1 MIFISS
7 SSIKKQK
14 IADAVTTL
22 IENDFRNIELS
33 GGTKYYDGWLDEL
46 MELKHKYQLNFLI
59 HNYFPPPKIPFVF
72 NLSSPNKEIAIKSIE
87 HAKKAIDCAH
97 TLEAKK
103 IGFHA
108 GFLIHIPVN
117 QIGKKIESQE
127 LFDKEIALNNFIK
140 NYNVISLYAKQKDI
154 KLYIENNV
162 LSKENYKSFQS
173 NPFLFVTSE
182 EIKFFK
188 KKLSSFN
195 YIFDYGHSYVS
206 SKTLNLK
213 AAEEFDRFIESTDYI
228 HLSDNE
234 GFSDSN
240 HPIKEKSAIYNHL
253 VRNPPLNKTVTLEI
267 YEDISHIKKA
277 YYWLSKLSKF

>member
-173 NPFLFVTSE
+173 NPFLFVTSD

-188 KKLSSFN
+188 
-195 YIFDYGHSYVS
+195 
-206 SKTLNLK
+206 
-213 AAEEFDRFIESTDYI
+213 
-228 HLSDNE
+228 
-234 GFSDSN
+234 
-240 HPIKEKSAIYNHL
+240 
-253 VRNPPLNKTVTLEI
+253 
-267 YEDISHIKKA
+267 
-277 YYWLSKLSKF
+277 